1 MKELKMTIQDDAK
14 RRLERH
20 AEGLRLHDRL
30 SKIEPGVDD
39 AAKVTNAI
47 NEALEFHWEPECKK
61 GAVLFSQCKRTV
73 CTGTGTQQHKITKEY
88 YCLSCA
94 IQINRANE
102 QYGEPRSFEKLKE
115 FKRHENHS

>member
-1 MKELKMTIQDDAK
+1 MAIVDDAK

-20 AEGLRLHDRL
+20 AEGLRFAARL
-30 SKIEPGVDD
+30 IKADVEKLNTAKI
-39 AAKVTNAI
+39 TNTI
-47 NEALEFHWEPECKK
+47 NEALEFHWEPEWKK

-102 QYGEPRSFEKLKE
+102 QYGEPLSFEKLKE